1 MKWGKF
7 PWLYFQKNVCTGLL
21 IHLCEYWISIF
32 HTNSSKF
39 FFEENECP
47 VNKFNWILKILIENL
62 TIYTAIC
69 EVLFLPSLQ
78 HFVKKKTGKV
88 FPGSVPKN
96 FFNFTVRFL
105 WIYLSCL
112 CFFFLVVL
120 STVFTN
126 IYCLCWQFSTDWI
139 WQRLF
144 YYL

>member
-7 PWLYFQKNVCTGLL
+7 PWLYFQKMFVRVCLYICVNTEYPYSIPTAQSFFWRERVPSKQIQLNFKNTYWKFNHL
-21 IHLCEYWISIF
+21 HSNLRSAIPSKFTTLCE
-32 HTNSSKF
+32 KR
-39 FFEENECP
+39 
-47 VNKFNWILKILIENL
+47 
-62 TIYTAIC
+62 
-69 EVLFLPSLQ
+69 
-78 HFVKKKTGKV
+78 TGKV

>member
-1 MKWGKF
+1 MTLFPKKCLYGFAYTFVWILNIHIPYQQLKVFFWRERVPSKQIQLNFKNTYWKF
-7 PWLYFQKNVCTGLL
+7 NHLHSNLRSAIPSKFTT
-21 IHLCEYWISIF
+21 LCE
-32 HTNSSKF
+32 
-39 FFEENECP
+39 
-47 VNKFNWILKILIENL
+47 
-62 TIYTAIC
+62 
-69 EVLFLPSLQ
+69 
-78 HFVKKKTGKV
+78 KKTGKV